1 LNKEI
6 YVLCR
11 RYWRLDRRVNMVR
24 GDCLNFAW
32 YAAMDDVFE
41 VLDRFKNYGIN
52 VETYPYLD
60 KETPEGKLILAT
72 L

>member
-1 LNKEI
+1 
-6 YVLCR
+6 
-11 RYWRLDRRVNMVR
+11 MVR